1 MQEASVNIQY
11 LSQSCISSQ
20 SISSDLLSELG
31 RATTA
36 YHEAL
41 PDRAELARQEY
52 EEALRKFNATRS

>member
-1 MQEASVNIQY
+1 MEDVRMLNQAMALAS
-11 LSQSCISSQ
+11 SSQ
-20 SISSDLLSELG
+20 SPDVLTELS

-52 EEALRKFNATRS
+52 EEALRKFKAMHATE